1 MAIEWRQ
8 DARRQRDLALSG
20 HRRYKVSLAG
30 AAALTLG
37 TVLGGVPGVLPG
49 ERCARADGAFPDG
62 QSVLLPRDR
71 PQEIILATNFGL
83 VSSVDDGKTWAFSC
97 EATATVGGARYVV
110 GPPSSGGVSGDRL
123 FAISTPPPGAPLS
136 TDDACS
142 WAQSQGAIATDA
154 NPTYATDVF
163 PDPSNPARVFLLA
176 TPQDPPSAPGS
187 VYRSLDGGAT
197 YQGPLFTPPVDVLPA
212 LTGVEVSASSGK
224 IVYATWYDRV
234 AFHPHLARSADGGD
248 TWTDL
253 SLDAQLGPSKPYLA
267 AVDPDDPQ
275 TVYLR
280 LISAAGV
287 ADQHEALA
295 VTHDAG
301 ASWTMPVTIPG
312 GAFQALVRRQDGT
325 VVALGQPA
333 PTGSAVPASTL
344 YRSTDGGQSFGAEAL
359 RFHGK
364 GLAERSGT
372 LFMATDNAIDLVA
385 LVSSTDGVT
394 WTSRLRFEDISAIKG
409 CVYATCRDACDRLL
423 GNAPIFSPEVCSRST
438 DAAGGR
444 AGGGGAQ
451 GTGATGGGGGGGG
464 GCAIDSSEAAR
475 GSTGLGDVRAALA
488 FALLTGLLGSGWRR
502 DRRR

>member
-1 MAIEWRQ
+1 VSA
-8 DARRQRDLALSG
+8 AVLA
-20 HRRYKVSLAG
+20 
-30 AAALTLG
+30 LG
-37 TVLGGVPGVLPG
+37 TVMGGVPGVLQV

-83 VSSVDDGKTWAFSC
+83 VSSVDDGKTWAYSC
-97 EATATVGGARYVV
+97 EAKATAGGSRYVV
-110 GPPSSGGVSGDRL
+110 GPPSSAGVSGDRL
-123 FAISTPPPGAPLS
+123 FAISSPPPGAPLS
-136 TDDACS
+136 TDDGCS
-142 WAQSQGAIATDA
+142 WAQSQGAIATDT
-154 NPTYATDVF
+154 NPTYATDIF

-197 YQGPLFTPPVDVLPA
+197 YQGPLFTPPADVLPA
-212 LTGVEVSASSGK
+212 MTGVEVSASSGK

-234 AFHPHLARSADGGD
+234 AFYPHLARSADGGD

-267 AVDPDDPQ
+267 AVDPADPQ
-275 TVYLR
+275 IVYLR

-295 VTHDAG
+295 VTRDG
-301 ASWTMPVTIPG
+301 GGSWAIPVTIPG
-312 GAFQALVRRQDGT
+312 GAFQGLVRRQDGT
-325 VVALGQPA
+325 VIALGRPA
-333 PTGSAVPASTL
+333 SMAGGAVPASTL

-359 RFHGK
+359 RYHGK
-364 GLAERSGT
+364 GLAERDGT

-385 LVSSTDGVT
+385 LVSSTDGGM

-409 CVYATCRDACDRLL
+409 CVYATCRDACDSLL
-423 GNAPIFSPEVCSRST
+423 GNATIFSPEVCSRST
-438 DAAGGR
+438 DAMGGR
-444 AGGGGAQ
+444 TGSGGAGGAQ
-451 GTGATGGGGGGGG
+451 GTGGAGGGGG

-475 GSTGLGDVRAALA
+475 GSAGQGDARGGLA
-488 FALLTGLLGSGWRR
+488 FALLAGLVGIGWRR